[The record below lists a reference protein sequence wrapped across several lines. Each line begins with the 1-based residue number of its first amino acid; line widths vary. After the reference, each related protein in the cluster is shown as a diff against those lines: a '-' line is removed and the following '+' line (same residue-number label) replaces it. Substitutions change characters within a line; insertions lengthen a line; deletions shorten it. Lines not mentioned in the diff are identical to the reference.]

1 MNSRTCIMAAA
12 AATTLVATAAN
23 AGVTTYSNLG
33 SWTTAG
39 QIVITNS
46 GPGYFFGSG
55 VTGDPTPLAFSAGTM
70 SSTAGA
76 ISGGGFYYGGASFAT
91 SGTGTVSGSGSSF
104 TFTAGLNTSTLV
116 FTVDTNIR
124 GFALE
129 YTTTA
134 TIGELFM
141 QGANNAPPVGAA
153 EVTVGAGWMGVV
165 NTAGTINQVV
175 ITLNGG
181 ESLTITGANY
191 LAIPAPGAAALAG
204 LAGVV
209 CVSRRRR
216 A

>member
-1 MNSRTCIMAAA
+1 MTSRTCIMAAA
-12 AATTLVATAAN
+12 AATTLAATAAN
-23 AGVTTYSNLG
+23 AAVTTYSNIG
-33 SWTTAG
+33 SWTSAG
-39 QIVITNS
+39 GAVITNS

-55 VTGDPTPLAFSAGTM
+55 ISGDPTPLAFSASTT
-70 SSTAGA
+70 SSTAGT
-76 ISGGGFYYGGASFAT
+76 ISGGGFYYGGASFAA

-116 FTVDTNIR
+116 FTVNTNLWA
-124 GFALE
+124 FALQ

-134 TIGELFM
+134 GASELYM
-141 QGANNAPPVGAA
+141 QGSNNAPPVGQA
-153 EVTVGAGWMGVV
+153 EITIGTWMGVV
-165 NTAGTINQVV
+165 NTSATINQIV

-181 ESLTITGANY
+181 ESLTITGAQY